1 MLIQPALIRPERD
14 RETRDSDRGNHQLS
28 DETRN

>member
-1 MLIQPALIRPERD
+1 MLIEPALIRPDRD
-14 RETRDSDRGNHQLS
+14 RETRDSDGGDDQLS